1 MKTNSHRHAFTL
13 VELLVVIAIIGILI
27 GMLLPAVQQVREA
40 ARRVACQNNL
50 RQSLL
55 GCLNYESSF
64 QALPPSQN
72 HNEVV
77 RGLPVFPRNNETR
90 GQEIAWGM
98 IILPFAEQNNLYD
111 LFKSATNRFN
121 TNWWVPENAAGEPLA
136 STIIPMFI
144 CASDAGRLHQDGDR
158 NKGWTHKDQIADG
171 KLAWGKSNYV
181 ANAGNCW
188 IGQSSNRR
196 DYRVD
201 WGPMAK
207 NSRTTFAQIQ
217 DGSSNTILLGERC
230 SRTELESGKTN
241 NPYNSY
247 GAVWSGV
254 LNNKNATF
262 TSNPERTQFYSC
274 VGIVKN
280 TNAVEWG
287 VNGRRTPQSIASS
300 YHPEGAGV
308 GFCDGSTHFLSD
320 NLSIEVLESLAAMGD
335 GLIVG
340 DY

>member
-50 RQSLL
+50 RQAVLA
-55 GCLNYESSF
+55 CLNYESSY

-72 HNEVV
+72 HNRQV
-77 RGLPVFPRNNETR
+77 RGAPIIPRASNVNQ

-98 IILPFAEQNNLYD
+98 MILPFAEQNSLYD
-111 LFKSATNRFN
+111 LFSSTSNRFDSD
-121 TNWWVPENAAGEPLA
+121 WWLGENADGEPLV

-144 CASDAGRLHQDGDR
+144 CASDSGGDGNR
-158 NKGWTHKDQIADG
+158 NLNWSHRDHIADG

-188 IGQSSNRR
+188 IGQSSNRA
-196 DYRVD
+196 DYKID

-207 NSRTTFAQIQ
+207 NSRTSFGHIA

-241 NPYNSY
+241 NPFNSY

-254 LNNKNATF
+254 LNNKAATYAP
-262 TSNPERTQFYSC
+262 NPERTQFYSC

-300 YHPEGAGV
+300 YHPGGAGV
-308 GFCDGSTHFLSD
+308 GFCDGSVHFLSD
-320 NLSIEVLESLAAMGD
+320 NLAIEVLESLAAMGD
-335 GLIVG
+335 GLIVK